1 MPAKDNEKLIF
12 NDLVNIY
19 SSNIQKA
26 KSELILDD
34 LEVSVDFIWQE
45 KDLTILLEVDSYN
58 ATKIIFGEYVLLNQV
73 ESYKSKCILVIIHC
87 FKKYNTLRTE
97 KYLNFAIDTLNCK
110 LPYAVFSNAEWTGLV
125 KNNSKTKLINII
137 KKRSKPIN

>member
-1 MPAKDNEKLIF
+1 VAPSRVGPLR
-12 NDLVNIY
+12 
-19 SSNIQKA
+19 
-26 KSELILDD
+26 
-34 LEVSVDFIWQE
+34 VSVACVGCDVLVIGYVRFG
-45 KDLTILLEVDSYN
+45 T
-58 ATKIIFGEYVLLNQV
+58 AGPCIFGEYVLLNQV